1 MSDLY
6 FLPKEVRDGLARARA
21 ADAKRAGRLRVQVGE
36 TWFPIVSLD
45 QTGFEVALADAPRLR
60 GLVEIHDGAR
70 LVRTCLIVAMAPT
83 AAGGMRYEFKRA
95 TAVRRAPAL
104 DYVAD
109 RPEAAG
115 LLPHL

>member
-6 FLPKEVRDGLARARA
+6 FLPKEVREGLERARA
-21 ADAKRAGRLRVQVGE
+21 QRTKRKGRLRVQVGE
-36 TWFPIVSLD
+36 TWLPIVALD
-45 QTGFEVALADAPRLR
+45 ATGFEVALADAPRLR

-70 LVRTCLIVAMAPT
+70 LVRTCLIVAMEPT

-95 TAVRRAPAL
+95 TAVRRTPAL

-109 RPEAAG
+109 RPAPAGHLAAE
-115 LLPHL
+115 